1 MLVVPKRLLEVPVD
15 VPNPKPVLVEE
26 VAGWLNVVEP
36 NNPPEEEET
45 INHLPSPTAEG
56 VLQVWFVA
64 AGADGWLW
72 VSPPFPL
79 STSFFHTSFCIPALY
94 SSRNTAVPGLVCVV
108 PKRPPV
114 LLLDP
119 KADVP
124 NAPPLVV
131 PKPASGK

>member
-1 MLVVPKRLLEVPVD
+1 MAATESENRQRLDSLPNPAGLFWAKALFWDEKRPPPVLVVPKRLLEVPVD

-64 AGADGWLW
+64 AADGWLW
-72 VSPPFPL
+72 VSPFSSLHLFFPHIL
-79 STSFFHTSFCIPALY
+79 LY
-94 SSRNTAVPGLVCVV
+94 SSTVFQP
-108 PKRPPV
+108 
-114 LLLDP
+114 
-119 KADVP
+119 
-124 NAPPLVV
+124 
-131 PKPASGK
+131 